1 MSGLFDDLRR
11 RLEEDGGPSGIS
23 AWELTTLPEAQRRL
37 VRLILREIQMPYG
50 DLCHAAAALPPSQR
64 LEASEVD
71 EALAALLAQSW
82 LIRLGQ
88 GKRATYRVNL
98 RRKSGSR
105 LGTSIWERL
114 ERQIGASPGELG

>member
-37 VRLILREIQMPYG
+37 VRLILREVQMPYG

-64 LEASEVD
+64 LRASEVD
-71 EALAALLAQSW
+71 EALAALVAQSW
-82 LIRLGQ
+82 LVRLGQ
-88 GKRATYRVNL
+88 DERATYRVNL
-98 RRKSGSR
+98 RRKRGSR

-114 ERQIGASPGELG
+114 ERQIDAR